1 MDFTTIIQAISAVG
15 FPIVFCIIVYKTM
28 VDSIKLFNQKL
39 TEMLQQHAQEAQAM
53 QKSLDD
59 NTAVIQRLLDQIG
72 GDNNEPKK

>member
-1 MDFTTIIQAISAVG
+1 MEMFNGVIQAVSAVG

-28 VDSIKLFNQKL
+28 VDSIKLFNEKL

-72 GDNNEPKK
+72 DDKSE

>member
-28 VDSIKLFNQKL
+28 IDSIKLFNDKL
-39 TEMLQQHAQEAQAM
+39 NEMLKQHADEAQAM

-59 NTAVIQRLLDQIG
+59 NTAVIQRLLDRIG
-72 GDNNEPKK
+72 DGTNE